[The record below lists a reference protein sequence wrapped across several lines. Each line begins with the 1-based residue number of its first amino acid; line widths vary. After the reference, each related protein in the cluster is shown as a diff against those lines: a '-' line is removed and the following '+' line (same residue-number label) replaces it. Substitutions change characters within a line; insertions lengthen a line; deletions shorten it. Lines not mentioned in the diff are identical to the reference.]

1 MVFYC
6 NTAWPQY
13 SLGST
18 EHWPFNG
25 SLNYYTILQLELF
38 GKRAGKNDE
47 VPYVE
52 ASMLLYQDEK
62 KEGKYFLMVQREE
75 KEENGSVIQD
85 VKEDDDVMVSQ
96 TLNSPPVAQAPAFAA
111 AHSVSPPPKV
121 SLVTKVGALLSYE
134 RKAEMDP

>member
-18 EHWPFNG
+18 EHWSFNG
-25 SLNYYTILQLELF
+25 SLNYHTILQLELF

-85 VKEDDDVMVSQ
+85 VKEDDDAMVSQ
-96 TLNSPPVAQAPAFAA
+96 TLNSPPVA
-111 AHSVSPPPKV
+111 
-121 SLVTKVGALLSYE
+121 
-134 RKAEMDP
+134 